1 MPEDFHVLARFLY
14 DRWLT
19 YTLTPQKLRLR
30 QQRGLANYLRR
41 ILPRAAFY
49 APQQTSSIE
58 DLPLTDKT
66 QMREHFE
73 GMNTLGIS
81 LAQAEAVALAAENS
95 RDFSST
101 INGTTVGLSSGTSG
115 QRSVF
120 LVTRQEQLRWAGI
133 MLSKFLAPQHLRQM
147 LFFWKCPLEIAFFL
161 RSNSNL
167 YQSVAG
173 RRLHLDYYDLQQPVI
188 TLVRALA
195 AQRPDIL
202 VAPAS
207 VLAQLARTKLEGG
220 LNIAPSRIISVA
232 EVLEADDCALIERAF
247 GIKPLQIYQATEGF
261 LAYTCSR
268 GSLHLN
274 ERYLYIEP
282 EWLDEQRE
290 RFIPIV
296 TDFSRSTQIIARYR
310 LNDVLRD
317 AHKPCACGCPERVIA
332 EVEGRSDDVLYLP
345 SRTGKTVPVFADSLR
360 RTLLLAGSDIED
372 YRLTQTALGLEFQL
386 KTIDKERA
394 QAVLE
399 EQMNALWKALD
410 IVPPALSFKPWQS
423 GNLVNKRRRIIRLIA
438 LPETA

>member
-19 YTLTPQKLRLR
+19 YTLTSQKLRLR
-30 QQRGLANYLRR
+30 QQRGLANYLRH

-58 DLPLTDKT
+58 DLPFTDKT
-66 QMREHFE
+66 KMREHFE

-81 LAQAEAVALAAENS
+81 LAQAETVALAAENS

-120 LVTRQEQLRWAGI
+120 LVTRQEQLRWAGV

-147 LFFWKCPLEIAFFL
+147 LFFWKRPLEIAFFL

-173 RRLHLDYYDLQQPVI
+173 RRLHLDYYDLQQPVV

-232 EVLEADDCALIERAF
+232 EVLEADDCALIEQAF
-247 GIKPLQIYQATEGF
+247 GIKPQQIYQATEGF
-261 LAYTCSR
+261 LAYTCSC

-274 ERYLYIEP
+274 ERYIYIEP

-386 KTIDKERA
+386 KAIDKERA
-394 QAVLE
+394 QAALE

-423 GNLVNKRRRIIRLIA
+423 GNLVNKRRRIIRLTA

>member
-1 MPEDFHVLARFLY
+1 MPDALHVLVSFLR

-19 YTLTPQKLRLR
+19 STLTPQKLRAR
-30 QQRGLANYLRR
+30 QQRGVANFLRH
-41 ILPRAAFY
+41 ILPRATFY
-49 APQQTSSIE
+49 ASQQISSLE

-66 QMREHFE
+66 QMREHFT

-81 LAQAEAVALAAENS
+81 LIQAEAVALAAENS

-133 MLSKFLAPQHLRQM
+133 MLSKFLTPQHLRQI
-147 LFFWKCPLEIAFFL
+147 LFFLKRPLEIAFFL

-173 RRLHLDYYDLQQPVI
+173 RRLHLDYYDLQQPVG
-188 TLVRALA
+188 TLVRTLA
-195 AQRPDIL
+195 DQRPDIL

-207 VLAQLARTKLEGG
+207 VLAQLARTKLESG

-247 GIKPLQIYQATEGF
+247 GIKPQQIYQATEGF

-274 ERYLYIEP
+274 ERYVYIEP

-310 LNDVLRD
+310 LNDVLR
-317 AHKPCACGCPERVIA
+317 AARKPCACGCPERVIA

-345 SRTGKTVPVFADSLR
+345 SLTGETVPVFADSLR
-360 RTLLLAGSDIED
+360 RTLLLAGNHIKD
-372 YRLTQTALGLEFQL
+372 YRLSQTVRGLEIQL
-386 KTIDKERA
+386 KTSDLQAA
-394 QAVLE
+394 QS
-399 EQMNALWKALD
+399 ALQAQLNTLWQALG
-410 IVPPALSFKPWQS
+410 IVPPALSFRPWQP
-423 GNLVNKRRRIIRLIA
+423 GILANKRRRITRHIV